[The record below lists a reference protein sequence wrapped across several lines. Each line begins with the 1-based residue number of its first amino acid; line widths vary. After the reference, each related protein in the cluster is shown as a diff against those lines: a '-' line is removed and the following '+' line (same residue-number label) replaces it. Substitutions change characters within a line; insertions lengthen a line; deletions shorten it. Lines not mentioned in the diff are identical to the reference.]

1 MITVKGKVFSIEPE
15 DMSVEAIIEGEAT
28 QTMVKG
34 TGVQVIAASGST
46 IKFGV
51 RKNVDEIRKLVAVGD
66 SVSITVAKD

>member
-15 DMSVEAIIEGEAT
+15 DISVEAIIEGEAT

-51 RKNVDEIRKLVAVGD
+51 RKHVDEIRKLVAVGD

>member
-51 RKNVDEIRKLVAVGD
+51 RKYVDEIRKLVAVGD